1 MRIVVA
7 SGWRVAVLAAAV
19 AFGALA
25 PRAARA
31 GAEAPLEGEAKKKH
45 EDEVKRLVSELRGE
59 KNKVVVAG
67 HIERI
72 GATGGRA
79 GRDAL
84 IAFATGNRNQEHVGK
99 AFEALA
105 KIGGPVAVD
114 FLTGKEALRSGDTL
128 VQIQAADALAKTKDP
143 TAAKALLDVATNP
156 STKSEVL
163 GAASKAAAQVAPK
176 DEKVVE
182 TLLALTKA
190 VKDMT
195 RQYAADAIGYLAS
208 DVAIERLAEMLTTE
222 RNGGVRTGACRGLGN
237 TMRPEAIPHLE
248 KAIAQDKALQVKDA
262 ASAAITKIRGGGK

>member
-1 MRIVVA
+1 MAAWRTWALVA
-7 SGWRVAVLAAAV
+7 ILAAA
-19 AFGALA
+19 AATTGA
-25 PRAARA
+25 PARA
-31 GAEAPLEGEAKKKH
+31 GGDPVLEGEAKKKH
-45 EDEVKRLVSELRGE
+45 DDEVKRLLAELRGE
-59 KNKVVVAG
+59 KNKVLVAG

-84 IAFATGNRNQEHVGK
+84 IAFATGNKNQEYVGK
-99 AFEALA
+99 AFTALA
-105 KIGGPVAVD
+105 KIGGATVID
-114 FLTGKEALRSGDTL
+114 FLSGKEGVRSGDTL
-128 VQIQAADALAKTKDP
+128 VQIEAAGALASTKDP

-163 GAASKAAAQVAPK
+163 GAVCKAAAQVAPK

-182 TLLALTKA
+182 TLLDLTKA

-195 RQYAADAIGYLAS
+195 RQYAADAIGWLAS
-208 DVAIERLAEMLTTE
+208 DAAIARLAEMLETE

-237 TMRPEAIPHLE
+237 TMRADAIPYLE

-262 ASAAITKIRGGGK
+262 ASTAITKIRGGAK